1 MAIPDRPEDGATQPA
16 DRAEFAPEAPDDP
29 TARMSFFD
37 HLEELRK
44 RILHALA
51 AIAVGVVLGFS
62 WAEKAYNFL
71 SRPIYEALK
80 AAGLPETLTYIS
92 PLGPARLLISV
103 ALYLGVLIASPVV
116 LYQVWLFVAP
126 GLYRNERRA
135 VTSFLLSSVSLFLA
149 GTAFAY
155 YVMLPITLRFLIG
168 FGSFDPRITPMITM
182 NEYLDFVL
190 VILLGL
196 GVIFQLPI
204 LIFILSLFGIVTP
217 KFLWDNFRYAVLVI
231 AIVSA
236 VVTPTTDM
244 VTMGVFMAPMLLL
257 YVAGIGVSAVVVRDK
272 RKAAG
277 EQVTSGAVITGWL
290 VLVGG
295 GAALVWA
302 AYHYGWWKAL
312 KW

>member
-1 MAIPDRPEDGATQPA
+1 MANLETSEALPDSAGAA
-16 DRAEFAPEAPDDP
+16 AEETEDP
-29 TARMSFFD
+29 TSRMSFFD
-37 HLEELRK
+37 HLEELRT
-44 RILHALA
+44 RILYSLA
-51 AIAVGVVLGFS
+51 AIGIGVVLGFS
-62 WAEKAYNFL
+62 WAEPAYRFL
-71 SRPIYEALK
+71 AQPVFEALR
-80 AAGLPETLTYIS
+80 AARLPETLTYIS

-103 ALYLGVLIASPVV
+103 GLYLGVVIASPVV

-135 VTSFLLSSVSLFLA
+135 VTGFLLSSMMLFLA

-155 YVMLPITLRFLIG
+155 SVVLPIVLRFLIK
-168 FGSFDPRITPMITM
+168 FGSFDPRITPMISM

-190 VILLGL
+190 VVLLGL
-196 GVIFQLPI
+196 GVIFELPI

-236 VVTPTTDM
+236 VVTPTPDAI
-244 VTMGVFMAPMLLL
+244 TMLVFMAPMLLL
-257 YVAGIGVSAVVVRDK
+257 YVVGIGVSAVVVRDK

-277 EQVTSGAVITGWL
+277 EPVSSGPVIAGWI
-290 VLVGG
+290 VLL
-295 GAALVWA
+295 ALLAGLAWA